1 MEDELKDKWK
11 GFDTKYAELEEMLN
25 ASIVR
30 EEKLQASGVDE
41 ALNYMDIQ
49 SLRSLL
55 GENK

>member
-1 MEDELKDKWK
+1 MKDKWK

-41 ALNYMDIQ
+41 ALNYMDMQ

-55 GENK
+55 GEQ